1 LLDIHR
7 ARAESSQLLHD
18 GARGHES
25 QRPMRTLEY
34 AARRDACAI
43 VIWAETRMIGPE
55 TCAALIGVDEATLHA
70 WYAQHAD
77 RRDNHG
83 AIPGP
88 LGAKPLDCPP
98 SVVARIRHHLAL
110 YGPGIGAANLKK
122 EFLDVSW
129 RDCQR
134 LVRIFRDDLH
144 ANLTSCSAKVCVW
157 SAVNTVWAA
166 DYAMPDY
173 PIDGTHPWLLDVRDL
188 ASGCILASVPCEL
201 ADTATAVAILA
212 ALVLAFGAPLVLKT
226 DNGKHLIDG
235 HIPAFLQAH
244 GITPLL
250 SPAYLPSYNGACES
264 GHGSIKIRAEALAR
278 RNGTPGRW
286 SCDHVEAARLW
297 ANRRTGDDRAVSAEQ
312 CFEGRGTITT
322 EARERFLDS
331 TENGLVNRRLE
342 IAAALDSGGQC
353 AVYAADSID
362 RHATVHTLVQHGFL
376 AFQSRPV
383 SQPIPFR

>member
-1 LLDIHR
+1 MR
-7 ARAESSQLLHD
+7 A
-18 GARGHES
+18 
-25 QRPMRTLEY
+25 LEY

-55 TCAALIGVDEATLHA
+55 TCADLIGVDEATLHA

-83 AIPGP
+83 AVPGP

-122 EFLDVSW
+122 EFPDVSW

-134 LVRIFRDDLH
+134 LVRSFRDDLH
-144 ANLTSCSAKVCVW
+144 ANLTSCCAKVCVW

-166 DYAMPDY
+166 DFAKPDS

-201 ADTATAVAILA
+201 ADTATAVAILT

-286 SCDHVEAARLW
+286 SCDHIEAARLW

-312 CFEGRGTITT
+312 CFESRGAITS
-322 EARERFLDS
+322 AVRENFLYTVED
-331 TENGLVNRRLE
+331 GLVNRRLE
-342 IAAALDSGGQC
+342 IANALDSGGQC

-362 RHATVHTLVQHGFL
+362 RHATVQTLVHHGFL
-376 AFQSRPV
+376 EFQSRPV